1 MKFIFKELTIIILLS
16 LALFASGEENLF
28 KDVNQTYSNDMYVNI
43 FKNLNVIS
51 IDNFEWAK

>member
-1 MKFIFKELTIIILLS
+1 MFKKLTIIILLS
-16 LALFASGEENLF
+16 LTLFASGEENLF